1 MMGVQPVRTS
11 DFLIARLDEVRDK
24 EGRLLAWQDRKAS
37 LLTDHEVLVFAEADA
52 DHLKIVRSAPV
63 GVHESMTLPLRM
75 EFAEETCRVFLDV
88 DDEVRHGR
96 VASRHS
102 IDFSVARALVQRKDA
117 QTRLYIE
124 TAYGL
129 LVGTEAHLGYYD
141 VVARVSGAGVTS
153 WRVSSVSATNRKLLE
168 EAVRQ
173 VELEVRSV

>member
-1 MMGVQPVRTS
+1 MSVQPVRTS
-11 DFLIARLDEVRDK
+11 DFLIARLGEVRDK
-24 EGRLLAWQDRKAS
+24 QGRLFAWQDREAN

-52 DHLKIVRSAPV
+52 DHLKMVQSAPG

-75 EFAEETCRVFLDV
+75 EPAEETCRVFLDV

-96 VASRHS
+96 VAARHS
-102 IDFSVARALVQRKDA
+102 IDVSAARTLVQRKDA

-129 LVGTEAHLGYYD
+129 LVGTEAHLGCYD
-141 VVARVSGAGVTS
+141 VVVRVSGNGVTS
-153 WRVSSVSATNRKLLE
+153 WRVRSVSATNRELLE

-173 VELEVRSV
+173 VELEVGSV